1 MATTP
6 TSSDNFRNDSQ
17 VRSDGALINAI
28 SGLGTSK
35 SKITHTQVGTKSL
48 LSQTELESLYTHGI
62 VRRIVDSVGNECTKN
77 RTTVELG
84 DETEVETID
93 WVPQFDEFLK
103 ETQFHQ
109 RLSEVVKL
117 QRLYGGA
124 GLVMLIDDGR
134 LPEEEV
140 DWANIR
146 SINDYVPLSRYE
158 LIPED
163 FTITDYSRPNH
174 YRITTSQRLT
184 ESQEASYVNL
194 RVHHTRVARFD
205 GLYLPWNLRS
215 QNTGWGQPVVGSIWE
230 ALKRYLTALDG
241 LIELTQGAD
250 MYTHKIPGL
259 FQRIAS
265 GNEGDLRKR
274 LEANNL
280 ARSVYGGMVLD
291 TEEEVEFLNRNITGI
306 AGALEPFIRD
316 LQAALGWPASILM
329 GDSPGGLGKE
339 GRFEERAW
347 AAIVESWQE
356 NYMRTAVTEV
366 FKIILL
372 QKEGPT
378 RGQEPKNWA
387 VYFPSCFV
395 ETDKEKAE
403 LRFQMAQVDAQYLQL
418 GVLNPIEI
426 RESRFGEST
435 YSIET
440 TLNESVSNQLEASSD
455 AQFEAQMLG
464 YHSQAEAYLTPPD
477 LDTEPGKPQGEG
489 IIQQA
494 QPRSATATDS
504 FEKYDAHGIAI
515 QVTHKDGDIRVGY
528 PVGPDNQRVD
538 SSDSAPQLVLGPNR
552 TRAYKLY
559 RARFDLHRDGELTE
573 GPYVAGFASMR
584 AAKRA
589 VITMFPHQNVV
600 GLTPVPEGEIE
611 SLRAGWGA
619 Y

>member
-347 AAIVESWQE
+347 ATIVESWQE

-387 VYFPSCFV
+387 VHFPSCFV

-464 YHSQAEAYLTPPD
+464 YQSQAEAYLTPPD

>member
-1 MATTP
+1 MVATP
-6 TSSDNFRNDSQ
+6 STSEEFRSDSEVRN
-17 VRSDGALINAI
+17 DGALVNAL

-35 SKITHTQVGTKSL
+35 SKITHTGVGTKSI
-48 LSQTELESLYTHGI
+48 LSQVELETLYTHGL
-62 VRRIVDSVGNECTKN
+62 VRRIVDSVANESTKN

-84 DETEVETID
+84 DETEEETIE
-93 WVPQFDEFLK
+93 WVPKFDELLK
-103 ETQFHQ
+103 DTQFHH

-146 SINDYVPLSRYE
+146 SINDYIPLSRYE
-158 LIPED
+158 LIPENY
-163 FTITDYSRPNH
+163 TITDYSKPSH

-215 QNTGWGQPVVGSIWE
+215 QNNGWGQPVVGSIWE

-241 LIELTQGAD
+241 LIELTQSAD
-250 MYTHKIPGL
+250 LYTHKIPGL

-274 LEANNL
+274 LEANTL
-280 ARSVYGGMVLD
+280 SRSVYGGMVLD
-291 TEEEVEFLNRNITGI
+291 KEEEVDFLNRNISGI
-306 AGALEPFIRD
+306 SGALEPFIRD
-316 LQAALGWPASILM
+316 LQAALGWPQSILM

-347 AAIVESWQE
+347 AGIVESWQE
-356 NYMRTAVTEV
+356 NYMRTAITEV
-366 FKIILL
+366 FRVILL
-372 QKEGPT
+372 SKEGPT
-378 RGQEPKNWA
+378 KGAEPKNWA

-403 LRFQMAQVDAQYLQL
+403 LRYQMAQVDAQYLQL
-418 GVLNPIEI
+418 GVLNPVEI
-426 RESRFGEST
+426 RESRFGETT

-440 TLNESVSNQLEASSD
+440 TLNETVSNQLAASAD
-455 AQFEAQMLG
+455 AQFESQMLG
-464 YHSQAEAYLTPPD
+464 YQAQSEAYLTPPD
-477 LDTEPGKPQGEG
+477 LDTQPGKPQGEG
-489 IIQQA
+489 IKQQA
-494 QPRSATATDS
+494 QPQSATATDS
-504 FEKYDAHGIAI
+504 YEAYDAHGIRI
-515 QVTHKDGDIRVGY
+515 QVTHRDGDVRVGF

-538 SSDSAPQLVLGPNR
+538 SSAAAPQLVLGPHRNK
-552 TRAYKLY
+552 AYKLY
-559 RARFDLHRDGELTE
+559 RARFDLHRDGDLTE
-573 GPYVAGFASMR
+573 GPYVTGFASMR
-584 AAKRA
+584 AAKQSVGKLFAR
-589 VITMFPHQNVV
+589 QNVV
-600 GLTPVPEGEIE
+600 GLTPVDTGELE